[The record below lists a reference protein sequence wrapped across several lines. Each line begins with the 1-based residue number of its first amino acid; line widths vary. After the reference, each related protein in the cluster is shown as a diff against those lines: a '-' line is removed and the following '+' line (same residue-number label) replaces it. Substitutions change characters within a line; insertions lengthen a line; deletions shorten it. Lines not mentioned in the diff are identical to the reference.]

1 MQSALETE
9 IDELRKIAGTIAT
22 LAERPHTDAE
32 TLTASVWEN
41 LARLSTEISERL
53 IEIGQR
59 VEELRAAQSAAEESS
74 RAAVERTR
82 SLEGRLAEND
92 RWATLGK
99 RAAEIGADVKNSLAI
114 VNARCQILDL
124 AASGGEIARL
134 PASIQVIRA
143 EVERAQENI
152 VELVDLSRE
161 RPRLVPRDLNTV
173 VRATVD
179 FAASLSRFENIQF
192 VPQLEEALPPAAV
205 DVGQIQQ
212 LLVNLFANAAD
223 AMGRRR
229 GEGGRVWVSTAHL
242 PDADAVEIAVR
253 DEGPGVP
260 PSLHE
265 CVFETGFTT
274 RDSRRGAGLA
284 VARQIAAS
292 HGGTLVL
299 APLAGGERG
308 ADFRLRI
315 PLAPSRDTGAAA

>member
-1 MQSALETE
+1 LQSALETE

-22 LAERPHTDAE
+22 LAERPHPDAE
-32 TLTASVWEN
+32 TLTAAVWEN
-41 LARLSTEISERL
+41 LGRLSTEISERL

-59 VEELRAAQSAAEESS
+59 VDEMRAQSSAAEEHS
-74 RAAVERTR
+74 RAAMERAR
-82 SLEGRLAEND
+82 DLEIKLGESE
-92 RWATLGK
+92 RWASLGK
-99 RAAEIGADVKNSLAI
+99 RAAEIGADIKNSLAI

-161 RPRLVPRDLNTV
+161 RARLVPRDMNAV

-192 VPQLEEALPPAAV
+192 VPHLEEGLPPAAV

-229 GEGGRVWVSTAHL
+229 GEGGRVWVTTSHL
-242 PDADAVEIAVR
+242 PEANAIEVSVR
-253 DEGPGVP
+253 DEGPGIP

-284 VARQIAAS
+284 VARQIAGS
-292 HGGTLVL
+292 HGGTLTL
-299 APLAGGERG
+299 APSAAGSRG

-315 PLAPSRDTGAAA
+315 PLAAPHDAKAAS